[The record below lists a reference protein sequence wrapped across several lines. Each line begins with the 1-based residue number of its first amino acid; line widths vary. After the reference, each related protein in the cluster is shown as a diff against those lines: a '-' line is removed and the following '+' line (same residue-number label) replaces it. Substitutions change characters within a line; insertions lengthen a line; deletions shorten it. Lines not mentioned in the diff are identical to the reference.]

1 MKSAPLRSRLAEA
14 KPLLLDSAMGTE
26 LERRGARSQL
36 PLWSAWALLESP
48 SLVLAI
54 HRDDLEAGAD
64 ILTANTFRTHRR
76 SLEKAGKRKRAEEL
90 TLQAVELARRAAGES
105 SRPILVAGSLSPL
118 EDCYRP
124 DLVPDDGTLW
134 QEHGQQAS
142 LLQAAGADLIL
153 AETHNT
159 VRELVAAVRAAK
171 ETGLPVIASAVTDG
185 QGRLLSGETVEEAA
199 KALAPF
205 RPDALA
211 INCVPAPSLLF
222 RSPGGSPR
230 LPREHRSPRTGISG
244 LPRGRAGRSFRTRS
258 IRGTTPSSPA
268 PGSRSEPGSWAGCCG
283 TTAAH
288 TAALRKLIDS
298 LVTT

>member
-1 MKSAPLRSRLAEA
+1 MKSLALKERLAGDR
-14 KPLLLDSAMGTE
+14 PLLLDSAMGTE

-48 SLVLAI
+48 TLVLAI
-54 HRDDLEAGAD
+54 HRDDLAAGAD

-76 SLEKAGKRKRAEEL
+76 SLEKAGKRRRGEEL
-90 TLQAVELARRAAGES
+90 TRQAVELARRAAGES
-105 SRPILVAGSLSPL
+105 DRPILVAGSLSPL

-142 LLQAAGADLIL
+142 LLQSAGADLIL

-185 QGRLLSGETVEEAA
+185 QGKLLSGEPIEAAA
-199 KALAPF
+199 KALGPL
-205 RPDALA
+205 RPEALA
-211 INCVPAPSLLF
+211 VNCVPARSLLPDL
-222 RSPGGSPR
+222 RRLSEASPAAPLAAYGNLGPPSGPGGTRFPDQIE
-230 LPREHRSPRTGISG
+230 PEDYAG
-244 LPRGRAGRSFRTRS
+244 LARQWVAVGARIVG
-258 IRGTTPSSPA
+258 
-268 PGSRSEPGSWAGCCG
+268 GCCG

-288 TAALRKLIDS
+288 TAALRKMIDA
-298 LVTT
+298 LVTE